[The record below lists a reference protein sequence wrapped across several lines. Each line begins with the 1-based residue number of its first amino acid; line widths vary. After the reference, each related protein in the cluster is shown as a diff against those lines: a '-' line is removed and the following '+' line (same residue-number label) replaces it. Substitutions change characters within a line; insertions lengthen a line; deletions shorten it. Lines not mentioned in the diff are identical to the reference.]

1 MTVSEPVTVHVIS
14 EEQYREM
21 LRIRTGVD
29 EFVNKYRLLAQS
41 IDDLVRELDRAK
53 KANPSGL
60 SREEAV
66 QLKEKHAEVRKLAE
80 KMAKDFPIF
89 DTDGKLSE
97 TASSLAG
104 IIAKNEEDLS
114 GELPGTQESTQE
126 FFRTM
131 RDRLRAPQE
140 ETARQSGEAEMA
152 AKVMQGYGLIM
163 EFRRLADSQKET
175 ATMLGRFLSERKEGR
190 PVTREQLK
198 ALGESQKEILAL
210 YWLWHSRAPA
220 VISAIPEEAGEF
232 EAGDGRLHPGMPSDR
247 HCGTHGG
254 ERFRLLRGK
263 ARGSGGQGAESL
275 GNHDEAAGGKPRRI
289 VRSMLRKRYEPG
301 MRRSHAGLSNSM
313 LSRRQGR
320 GEFGSGQGDGGD
332 GLMNGVPMF
341 GPQREKF
348 QQPRP
353 SREGAGEGPQKGE
366 GGDGTATNGRHSS
379 SGHKDE
385 EAGRKQEKT
394 PGDGLGSPAMQQVPG
409 LYRDAVRQY
418 FEQHR
423 QNEPKQ

>member
-1 MTVSEPVTVHVIS
+1 MEYPLNGQDVTVIDGGTADFILESNRPLMSGKAVFTPDRKDLKAQTVQGVLLPDGRISFPLRVRQSGTASIQMTDYRGTGMARPLENRVRVNADARPSVVIHAPAPVSVALEDVVIPFHAEVQDDYGVTRVAWVRSVSGSRARSLEMPVPEASKKSLFLAEQLSLPALGARAGDVLQLSVEARDANPYLLNMTVSEPVTVHVIS

-163 EFRRLADSQKET
+163 
-175 ATMLGRFLSERKEGR
+175 G
-190 PVTREQLK
+190 
-198 ALGESQKEILAL
+198 
-210 YWLWHSRAPA
+210 
-220 VISAIPEEAGEF
+220 IPPSGGFPE
-232 EAGDGRLHPGMPSDR
+232 GDGD
-247 HCGTHGG
+247 
-254 ERFRLLRGK
+254 
-263 ARGSGGQGAESL
+263 
-275 GNHDEAAGGKPRRI
+275 
-289 VRSMLRKRYEPG
+289 
-301 MRRSHAGLSNSM
+301 HAGALFV
-313 LSRRQGR
+313 RT
-320 GEFGSGQGDGGD
+320 EGG
-332 GLMNGVPMF
+332 
-341 GPQREKF
+341 
-348 QQPRP
+348 P
-353 SREGAGEGPQKGE
+353 SR
-366 GGDGTATNGRHSS
+366 
-379 SGHKDE
+379 
-385 EAGRKQEKT
+385 
-394 PGDGLGSPAMQQVPG
+394 
-409 LYRDAVRQY
+409 
-418 FEQHR
+418 
-423 QNEPKQ
+423 